1 MRTTSKGE
9 QRNQTVCLTED
20 ERAREGERHRVRKKG
35 EKCVCMCVRERMR
48 TSNWEEQR

>member
-9 QRNQTVCLTED
+9 QRNQTASLTED

-35 EKCVCMCVRERMR
+35 RKVCERE
-48 TSNWEEQR
+48 NEDI